1 MSNRN
6 ETEFF
11 LINHQVVSIK
21 YCNLTIIIKIIGM
34 LYRMILNS
42 IESKIYIVH
51 YDNNI
56 ILSIETC
63 SSAGVFLIVLNEQ
76 DVLLTSYNG

>member
-1 MSNRN
+1 
-6 ETEFF
+6 
-11 LINHQVVSIK
+11 
-21 YCNLTIIIKIIGM
+21 
-34 LYRMILNS
+34 MILNS